1 MKTNKLLIAL
11 LSIAMLSMVAC
22 NDKNAPTGPGQQNP
36 NDSTAVVSVDTTGTY
51 VTVAQALSIISE
63 LEPSKATDVKYKIV
77 GEVIQNNTDPANVPG
92 KYTNINITIKDATGS
107 IACYYMNN
115 LNNEAFTSSKQVPRV
130 GSKVVMIGQ
139 LKNYVNKNTSA
150 TTPEMANG
158 FILRIIEMQ
167 EDANPKEY
175 THVTIAQA
183 LEIGKDLAEGEETP
197 GYYMDTV
204 IITTVKTKAAD
215 VPGTYTNI
223 NMTVKDETGTM
234 DSYYTNYL
242 ENAAFTSAD
251 QIPSVNSKVV
261 IVAKIANYKGT
272 IEFKNGYIAAILEEG
287 VVEPRKPIEDYTY
300 ITIAEALEIGAT
312 LANDAE
318 TEGYYMDTVIITAVK
333 TKAADVP
340 GTYTNINMTVKDET
354 GTLDCY
360 YTYYLENAE
369 FTSANQIPPV
379 NSKVVIIAK
388 IANYKGTTIE
398 FKNGYIAAI
407 LEEGNGVVEPEI
419 KGDVVFAPT
428 AKQMPEGW
436 TVLLDGTEK
445 ESTDKDF
452 YADFAFKLDK
462 LNKGVQSPEFDGGNA
477 VKVSFMISK
486 LNTKTNATE
495 QTDGKI
501 DIIALDAEGNEV
513 ASATV
518 DGVNK
523 VDTYSAELVS
533 EEISIAYVQVILK
546 QFPWN
551 GSVQCNAAL
560 KEVAIDI
567 ISE

>member
-1 MKTNKLLIAL
+1 MKANRLLIAL
-11 LSIAMLSMVAC
+11 LSIAMLGMVAC
-22 NDKNAPTGPGQQNP
+22 NEKNAPTGPGQQNP
-36 NDSTAVVSVDTTGTY
+36 NDSTTVVSVDTTGTY

-63 LEPSKATDVKYKIV
+63 LEPSKATDEKYKIV

-223 NMTVKDETGTM
+223 NMTVKDETGT
-234 DSYYTNYL
+234 
-242 ENAAFTSAD
+242 
-251 QIPSVNSKVV
+251 
-261 IVAKIANYKGT
+261 
-272 IEFKNGYIAAILEEG
+272 
-287 VVEPRKPIEDYTY
+287 
-300 ITIAEALEIGAT
+300 
-312 LANDAE
+312 
-318 TEGYYMDTVIITAVK
+318 
-333 TKAADVP
+333 
-340 GTYTNINMTVKDET
+340 
-354 GTLDCY
+354 LDCY

-369 FTSANQIPPV
+369 FTSADQIPPV